1 MHNLFEQFRKS
12 GWIILMLMALF
23 YESDAIN
30 YYSRQSGLW
39 SVNSSWSTVGHGSF
53 INTGTYPT
61 KGDVVFIGDGH
72 NISMNVNSITA
83 SITVGQGTSGSLL
96 YSNYL
101 TFLMVVAG
109 NLTINNGATFGYAS
123 NSNRMHNLFISG
135 SIINNG
141 TFDVYYDAND
151 FVNITFNSAI
161 NTTISGSG
169 TWDLNRV
176 SLVKSTLTSYYLDV
190 TVNSFEAAIKELVVT
205 FGTYIHNNS
214 GTYLV
219 NPTIGNFTIPQNA
232 IVKVQAGIMHL
243 APNSDYVFLEGEL
256 NIQNGTMRIGRIQGF
271 QGLRYKSNPTKV
283 PVLDITGG
291 LLQVYGGITYRSG
304 YAADPLR
311 YNQSGG
317 SLLLNCG
324 WPGSNL
330 ELFKINNSASSRF
343 TMSGGTIT
351 LQKPNSTA
359 GVRSDFDL
367 CGSSGVISFTD
378 GTVEFG
384 NNSTL
389 SGSTFNFTPYAGV
402 VQPNFKV
409 TGQSAFLITLKTS
422 AGSTSDFMLH
432 SLYIDVNKTF
442 DIQSI
447 SGTAGDTKN
456 MTLTSNYNG
465 LNTLYND
472 GNFVPRNGVVTFQ
485 GAEGLWISGST
496 TTTFY
501 NLNIDNGF
509 GVALARNINISNQ
522 LLLLNGVLYSTP
534 GAQVTALAGATSNL
548 GSSISYVDG
557 PFEQIV
563 ASSSAQTLNLPIG
576 KNGSFRPI
584 ILAVQHT
591 DAASVSYTSEVW
603 NSSARAMSFALPP
616 SLTHVSDIRYFN
628 LSRSA
633 VANLSNARITLTYGA
648 DDIVTDPNNLRVARD
663 NGSSTWL
670 DLGGVGTA
678 VGTGSITSNNF
689 VGFNTYFTLANASGG
704 INPLPVE
711 YISFNAI
718 ANNNKV
724 DVTWSTA
731 SEVNSDYFIVEKST
745 NGSTFSPIGKVN
757 AEGFSTTMHSYLF
770 EDVHPAQGN
779 NYYRLKQMDRNGT
792 FEYSSVRVVNFKKSA
807 MNVYPNPVTA
817 KVVSVSLDNIADENL
832 EARLMDLNGKIVAS
846 STMQFS
852 NSSDAQFNIDVNLSP
867 GVYLFELMNTTGNK
881 WHERIVIAQ

>member
-1 MHNLFEQFRKS
+1 MQNLFKAIRKP
-12 GWIILMLMALF
+12 GWILLIFMAYF
-23 YESDAIN
+23 HESDAIN

-39 SVNSSWSTVGHGSF
+39 SVNSTWSTVGHGSF
-53 INTGTYPT
+53 VNTGTYPG
-61 KGDVVFIGDGH
+61 KGDVVLIGDNH
-72 NISMNVNSITA
+72 NVSMNVNSITA
-83 SITVGQGTSGSLL
+83 SITIGQGTSGSLM

-109 NLTINNGATFGYAS
+109 NLTVNNGATFGYAS
-123 NSNRMHNLFISG
+123 NSSRMHSLFVSG

-141 TFDVYYDAND
+141 NFDVYYDAND
-151 FVNITFNSAI
+151 FINITFNSAI
-161 NTTISGSG
+161 NTTISGTG

-176 SLVKSTLTSYYLDV
+176 SLVKSKLTSYYLDV
-190 TVNSFEAAIKELVVT
+190 TVYSFEAAIRELVVT
-205 FGTYIHNNS
+205 YGTYIHNNS
-214 GTYLV
+214 GNYLV
-219 NPTIGNFTIPQNA
+219 NPSIGNFTVPLNA
-232 IVKVQAGIMHL
+232 IVRVQDGTLHL
-243 APNSDYVFLEGEL
+243 APNSDYVYLEGE
-256 NIQNGTMRIGRIQGF
+256 IRIPSGTMRVGRVQGF
-271 QGLRYKSNPTKV
+271 QGIRYKSNPTKV
-283 PVLDITGG
+283 PVIDITGG
-291 LLQVYGGITYRSG
+291 TLQVYGGITYRSG

-317 SLLLNCG
+317 SLLLNSG

-367 CGSSGVISFTD
+367 CGSSGTISFTD

-384 NNSTL
+384 NSSTL
-389 SGSTFNFTPYAGV
+389 TGSTFNFTPYAGV

-409 TGQSAFLITLKTS
+409 TGSTAAAVTLKTS
-422 AGSTSDFMLH
+422 SGSTSDFTLH
-432 SLYIDVNKTF
+432 SLYIDVNKIF

-447 SGTAGDTKN
+447 AGAAGDTKN
-456 MTLTSNYNG
+456 MTLESNYDG

-472 GNFVPRNGVVTFQ
+472 GSLVSRNGTVTFQ

-509 GVALARNINISNQ
+509 GVALARDINISNQ

-534 GAQVTALAGATSNL
+534 GARAIALASATSNL

-563 ASSSAQTLNLPIG
+563 ASSLAQTLNLPIG

-584 ILAVQHT
+584 ILAVQHSNST
-591 DAASVSYTSEVW
+591 SVSYTSEVW
-603 NSSARAMSFALPP
+603 NSSARAMSFSLPP
-616 SLTHVSDIRYFN
+616 TLTHVSDIRYF
-628 LSRSA
+628 SITRSS
-633 VANLSNARITLTYGA
+633 VSNLSNARVTLTYGA
-648 DDIVTDPNNLRVARD
+648 DDMVTDPNFLRVARD
-663 NGSSTWL
+663 NGSSSWL
-670 DLGGVGTA
+670 DLGGFGTA
-678 VGTGSITSNNF
+678 AGTGSITSNNF
-689 VGFNTYFTLANASGG
+689 SGFNTYFTLANSSGG

-711 YISFNAI
+711 YISFNAF
-718 ANNNKV
+718 ANSNHV
-724 DVTWSTA
+724 DVSWSTA

-745 NGSTFSPIGKVN
+745 NGSTFSPIGKVG
-757 AEGFSTTMHSYLF
+757 AAGFSTATQSYQYV
-770 EDVHPAQGN
+770 DAHPVQGN

-807 MNVYPNPVTA
+807 MNVFPNPVTDR
-817 KVVSVSLDNIADENL
+817 VISVSMDNFEDEYL
-832 EARLMDLNGKIVAS
+832 EARLMDLNGKIVVA
-846 STMQFS
+846 TNMQFS
-852 NSSDAQFNIDVNLSP
+852 SSSDAQFVIDATLSP
-867 GVYLFELMNTTGNK
+867 GVYLFELMNATGNK
-881 WHERIVIAQ
+881 WHERIVIAH

>member
-1 MHNLFEQFRKS
+1 MHNLFEKIRKS
-12 GWIILMLMALF
+12 GWVFLILMAFF
-23 YESDAIN
+23 YECDAIN

-39 SVNSSWSTVGHGSF
+39 SVNTSWSTVGYGSA
-53 INTGTYPT
+53 INTGTYPR

-72 NISMNVNSITA
+72 NISMNVNSVTA
-83 SITVGQGTSGSLL
+83 SITVGQGSSGSLL

-109 NLTINNGATFGYAS
+109 NLTVNSGATFGYAS
-123 NSNRMHNLFISG
+123 NSSRMHNLFISG

-161 NTTISGSG
+161 NTTISGAG
-169 TWDLNRV
+169 TWDLNKV
-176 SLVKSTLTSYYLDV
+176 SLVKSNLTSYYLDA
-190 TVNSFEAAIKELVVT
+190 TINSFEVAIKELVVT
-205 FGTYIHNNS
+205 YGTFIHNNS

-219 NPTIGNFTIPQNA
+219 NPTIGNFTVPLNA
-232 IVKVQAGIMHL
+232 IMKVQSGILHL
-243 APNSDYVFLEGEL
+243 APNTDYVFLEGEL
-256 NIQNGTMRIGRIQGF
+256 NIASGTMRIGRIKGLQGI
-271 QGLRYKSNPTKV
+271 RYKSNPTKV
-283 PVLDITGG
+283 PVIDISGG

-304 YAADPLR
+304 YATDPLR
-311 YNQSGG
+311 FNQTGG

-343 TMSGGTIT
+343 AMSGGIIT
-351 LQKPNSTA
+351 LQKPNNSA
-359 GVRSDFDL
+359 GLISDFDL
-367 CGSSGVISFTD
+367 CGSAGTITFSD

-384 NNSTL
+384 NNATSN
-389 SGSTFNFTPYAGV
+389 GSTFNFTPYAGV

-409 TGQSAFLITLKTS
+409 TGSPASSVTLKTS
-422 AGSTSDFMLH
+422 NGSTSDFILH
-432 SLYIDVNKTF
+432 SLYIDVNKIF
-442 DIQSI
+442 DIRSI
-447 SGTAGDTKN
+447 TGTAGDTKN
-456 MTLTSNYNG
+456 MTLSSNYDG

-472 GNFVPRNGVVTFQ
+472 GSFVARNGTVTFQ
-485 GAEGLWISGST
+485 GIEGLWINGSN

-522 LLLLNGVLYSTP
+522 LLLLVGVLYSTP
-534 GAQVTALAGATSNL
+534 GSQVTALAGATSNL

-584 ILAVQHT
+584 ILAVLHS
-591 DAASVSYTSEVW
+591 DATSITYTSEVW

-628 LSRSA
+628 LNRSA

-648 DDIVTDPNNLRVARD
+648 DDMVTDPNNLRVARD
-663 NGSSTWL
+663 NGSSSWL

-678 VGTGSITSNNF
+678 AGTGSITSNNF
-689 VGFNTYFTLANASGG
+689 VGFNTYFTLANALGG

-711 YISFNAI
+711 YFSFDAKAKSNHVEVI
-718 ANNNKV
+718 
-724 DVTWSTA
+724 WSTA

-745 NGSTFSPIGKVN
+745 NGTSFNPIGKVN
-757 AEGFSTTMHSYLF
+757 AAGHSTALLTYLF
-770 EDVHPAQGN
+770 NDAFPSQGN
-779 NYYRLKQMDRNGT
+779 NYYRLKQVDRNGT
-792 FEYSSVRVVNFKKSA
+792 FEYSQVRVVNFKKSA
-807 MNVYPNPVTA
+807 MNVYPNPVTSRII
-817 KVVSVSLDNIADENL
+817 SVSMDNSEDENL
-832 EARLMDLNGKIVAS
+832 EARLMDLNGKIVAY
-846 STMQFS
+846 TNMRFS
-852 NSSDAQFNIDVNLSP
+852 NSSDAQFTFDATLSP
-867 GVYLFELMNTTGNK
+867 GVYLFELMNAAGNK
-881 WHERIVIAQ
+881 WHERIVLTQ